1 MRAGFFML
9 VQYLQQDLLVGIV
22 FADGIAQAVVKKAR
36 GAPAKLPHSLVTPYP
51 TA

>member
-22 FADGIAQAVVKKAR
+22 FADGHRAGRKIHSVVSHGKISSPK
-36 GAPAKLPHSLVTPYP
+36 
-51 TA
+51 

>member
-22 FADGIAQAVVKKAR
+22 FADGHRAGHNVDAVV
-36 GAPAKLPHSLVTPYP
+36 
-51 TA
+51 